1 MMIQH
6 LSQKLPAVLSEKVQ
20 RNKNDQIFKI
30 DIVHQQSASIDNI
43 TEFWFR
49 PTNDIKINRVE
60 IRLGLFEDEIIADA
74 QTIFEKKQWHQ
85 LVGYENVQNG
95 QKWRFVIFGLYIE
108 KNIRFT
114 KVCKYTIKLN

>member
-6 LSQKLPAVLSEKVQ
+6 LSQKLPMVLSEKVQ

-49 PTNDIKINRVE
+49 PTDDIKINRVE
-60 IRLGLFEDEIIADA
+60 IRLGSFEDEIIADA
-74 QTIFEKKQWHQ
+74 QTIFEKNQWRQ
-85 LVGYENVQNG
+85 LVGYENVKPG
-95 QKWRFVIFGLYIE
+95 QKWRFIISGLYIE
-108 KNIRFT
+108 KDIRFT
-114 KVCKYTIKLN
+114 KVCKYTT